1 MIYFDHA
8 ATTPLLDEVHNLICE
23 SLKEDFAN
31 PSSKHKLGSLTA
43 KKIEAARKNMLK
55 LLEANSYEMIFT
67 SSATESNNQVIKTFS
82 SKSKVIYCLS
92 DHPSISKCVE
102 ETGDYILESD
112 NLLERVND
120 ETQLVV
126 ISLVNS
132 QAGHIK
138 NVEEITKAIKEKN
151 SKTKVLVDAVQGV
164 GKIPFSLKNSAI
176 DYVSIAA
183 HKIGGPRGIA
193 ALLYKKGIQLDN
205 LLEGGGHENSK
216 RSSTPATSLILGFEL
231 ALKISVEKLEENLER
246 VRLLNSKLTS
256 AMEELH
262 KNIEFPFKEV
272 ETSPYILCLLFK
284 GVPSDVLLRHLE
296 MKEIYISSTT
306 ACSSKIKG
314 KNPMFVGLGIDEK
327 FHKNVMR
334 VSISSSTTDEEVEEF
349 IEKFKQVIEEISFL
363 IK

>member
-8 ATTPLLDEVHNLICE
+8 ATTPLLDEVHELLC
-23 SLKEDFAN
+23 SSMKEDFAN
-31 PSSKHKLGSLTA
+31 PSSKHKLGSTTA
-43 KKIEAARKNMLK
+43 KKIESARKNILK
-55 LLEANSYEMIFT
+55 LLEASSYELIFT

-82 SKSKVIYCLS
+82 DKSRVIYCLS

-102 ETGDYILESD
+102 DTGEFVLESD
-112 NLLERVND
+112 NIISKVSD

-138 NVEEITKAIKEKN
+138 DVEEITKAIKAKSPN
-151 SKTKVLVDAVQGV
+151 TKVLVDAVQGV
-164 GKIPFSLKNSAI
+164 GKVPFTLKNSSI
-176 DYVSIAA
+176 DYISIAA

-193 ALLYKKGIQLDN
+193 ALLYKKQAPLIN
-205 LLEGGGHENSK
+205 LLEGGGHENFK

-231 ALKISVEKLEENLER
+231 ALKISVTKIEENFNKVKMLNEKLVSSLE
-246 VRLLNSKLTS
+246 
-256 AMEELH
+256 ALH
-262 KNIEFPFKEV
+262 GNVEFPFKSL

-296 MKEIYISSTT
+296 MKEVYISSTT

-334 VSISSSTTDEEVEEF
+334 ISISSLTTENEVEEF
-349 IEKFKQVIEEISFL
+349 ISKFKEVIEEIAFL